1 MSTKTAKKTKA
12 AKTADPAKSRR
23 RLRILLAAAGIVLVA
38 AFAGSDILLLFSP
51 ARPVVAGLD
60 HDVVWV
66 EPGAGTVDLAGM
78 RVAIGDR
85 PLAFVVVK
93 ADSPLAKDKSGTCDT
108 VVKHIDGL
116 MVAIVA
122 GGTFA
127 YGCESDD
134 LPLNSDRFGWDFVT
148 WERFDSATQFLGG
161 DLRAQAQQLA
171 AHYDSDVASGTLTR
185 QPRTFHS
192 PGYRYL
198 LAGALALVV
207 ILAVLF
213 LRTALA
219 RLAAKVAR
227 ARAERAQWRDKRAD
241 LDAHLG
247 EVALVM
253 VDLPANPADSARTR
267 KLGMLS
273 RDYLAAMSDWE
284 AARPGAPLD
293 DLATRVRSLRQR
305 AIALERA

>member
-1 MSTKTAKKTKA
+1 MSTTKKAANA
-12 AKTADPAKSRR
+12 AKTRR
-23 RLRILLAAAGIVLVA
+23 RLRLLLAAAGIVLVA
-38 AFAGSDILLLFSP
+38 AFAGSDLLLLFSP

-78 RVAIGDR
+78 RVALGDR

-93 ADSPLAKDKSGTCDT
+93 ADSALAKDKSGTCDT

-116 MVAIVA
+116 MVAVVA
-122 GGTFA
+122 GGKFA

-134 LPLNSDRFGWDFVT
+134 LPLNTDRFGWDFVT
-148 WERFDSATQFLGG
+148 WERFDSATQFLDG
-161 DLRAQAQQLA
+161 DLRAQAEQFA
-171 AHYDSDVASGTLTR
+171 ARYDADVASGTLTR
-185 QPRTFHS
+185 VPRTFHS

-198 LAGALALVV
+198 LAGGLVAV
-207 ILAVLF
+207 IVLAVLF

-219 RLAAKVAR
+219 RIAAKVAR
-227 ARAERAQWRDKRAD
+227 TRAARAQWQDKRAD

-267 KLGMLS
+267 KLGLLS

-284 AARPGAPLD
+284 AAKPGSPLD
-293 DLATRVRSLRQR
+293 DLAARVRSLRQR